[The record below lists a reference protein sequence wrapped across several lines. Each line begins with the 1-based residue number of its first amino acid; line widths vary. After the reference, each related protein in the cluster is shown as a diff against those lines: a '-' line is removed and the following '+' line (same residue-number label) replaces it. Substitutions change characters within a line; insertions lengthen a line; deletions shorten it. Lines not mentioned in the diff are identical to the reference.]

1 MTVQL
6 PVLLWTVICFGA
18 LILILQHLLFRP
30 ILSLLDSRAERIA
43 KAAAKAEAD
52 RRARE
57 EAEEALKRF
66 GEAEREH
73 IAALSEDAMSGARRE
88 ADAMLAEA
96 AEKSA
101 ERLERTREDLAA
113 ESASVRQTLDGK
125 AEELVQAWASSLM
138 S

>member
-18 LILILQHLLFRP
+18 LILILQNLLFRP
-30 ILSLLDSRAERIA
+30 ILSLLDRRADRIA
-43 KAAAKAEAD
+43 KAAAKEAED

-73 IAALSEDAMSGARRE
+73 ISALSEAALTGARRE
-88 ADAMLAEA
+88 ADAMLSEA
-96 AEKSA
+96 AERSA
-101 ERLERTREDLAA
+101 ERLERTRTDLAA
-113 ESASVRQTLDGK
+113 ESDAVRQTLDGK
-125 AEELVQAWASSLM
+125 AEELVQEWVSSLM